1 MGMKSTFDCL
11 NRFGEQ
17 TMLIVMYL
25 SLFVGTSDGL
35 LSLLDL
41 VFSVAVY

>member
-1 MGMKSTFDCL
+1 MGVKSTFDCL
-11 NRFGEQ
+11 NIFDEQ

-35 LSLLDL
+35 LSLMAL
-41 VFSVAVY
+41 VFSVALY